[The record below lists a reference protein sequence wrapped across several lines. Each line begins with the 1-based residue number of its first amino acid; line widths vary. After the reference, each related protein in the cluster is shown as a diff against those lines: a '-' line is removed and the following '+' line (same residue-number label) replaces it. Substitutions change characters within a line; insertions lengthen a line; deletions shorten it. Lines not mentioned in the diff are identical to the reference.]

1 MPKPWQNGEGY
12 ADPTAYEALK
22 AVDRQEAEQQKKV
35 NALIGVLKYI
45 INAAGFDLL
54 ARIELK
60 DRQTGEGIPVK
71 LNCSR
76 CAYFYKTM
84 VGAGGTGYNPAP
96 FCHYFEDTG
105 NRANILTQKCFKPKK
120 SKRGGNKA

>member
-22 AVDRQEAEQQKKV
+22 AVDRQDAEQQRKV

-60 DRQTGEGIPVK
+60 DRQTGREY
-71 LNCSR
+71 R
-76 CAYFYKTM
+76 
-84 VGAGGTGYNPAP
+84 
-96 FCHYFEDTG
+96 
-105 NRANILTQKCFKPKK
+105 
-120 SKRGGNKA
+120 